1 MAKHTLYENI
11 VLESQIN
18 DILETKL
25 NAQNLMTIDSDLQ
38 GEAGMVKRINK
49 YTYSGNVEKVAMGEK
64 NTERGQVTF
73 AGKDYK
79 VEVKQQTFDIHD
91 EEVMQDPLVVQVAV
105 NGSATEMVND
115 LNNDFFTEI
124 DKTSTLHSVAGA
136 LSYDVV
142 VDAIEKMNLEDEA
155 GLFLLIGT
163 DLKAQIRKDADFKAS
178 RLGEILYNG
187 QIGDICGVPVI
198 VSKKVAKNTAFL
210 ATKEAVKCFVKKNA
224 EVEQTRDIETRK
236 NTYVTRKVG
245 LVALVDDTK
254 AVKISVSGGKAIA
267 K

>member
-25 NAQNLMTIDSDLQ
+25 NAQNLMTIDNDLQ
-38 GEAGMVKRINK
+38 AEAGMIKRINK
-49 YTYSGNVEKVAMGEK
+49 YTYSGNVEKVEMGEK

-115 LNNDFFTEI
+115 LNNDFFNEI
-124 DKTSTLHSVAGA
+124 GKTSTLHSVAGA

-142 VDAIEKMNLEDEA
+142 VDAIEKMNLEDES

-163 DLKAQIRKDADFKAS
+163 DLKAQIRKDEDFKAS

-187 QIGDICGVPVI
+187 QIGDICGVPVA
-198 VSKKVAKNTAFL
+198 VSKKVPKNTAYL
-210 ATKEAVKCFVKKNA
+210 ATKEAVTCFVKKQN
-224 EVEQTRDIETRK
+224 EVEQDRQKEKRI
-236 NTYVTRKVG
+236 NTVITRKVA
-245 LVALVDDTK
+245 LVALTDATK
-254 AVKISVSGGKAIA
+254 AVKITVTP
-267 K
+267 